1 MHHVT
6 HLVPLK
12 HQEISMN
19 EQLDIS
25 QNKGLLWL
33 MAIACGLCAGANY
46 YCQPLVHSI
55 QQYFQVPESQVAL
68 TVTFAQVSY
77 ALGLLLIVPMGDIV
91 NKIKFIPWLMV
102 FAAMGLLICA
112 FAVNLPMLWLGTI
125 IAGLFS
131 VAAQVLIPLATM
143 AVKPEKT
150 GEVVGFLMSG
160 LLVGLLL
167 STSLAGLLSNLWNWK
182 LIYIVSA
189 ILMLLIAYLL
199 KSRLPHVPILKMN
212 YVDIF
217 KSMSR
222 LLKQEPRLLYR
233 SIIGGFAFAAMSIL
247 FSTIA
252 MLLTSEPFNLP
263 DVLVGVATLIGVFG
277 ALSTTK
283 IGKIADRGHTT
294 ILTWIGVAV
303 MLFSWGL
310 LYLGKTTLIYYVLGY
325 GVINLGLA
333 IVHSSNQNII
343 FRLHPDAKSQINS
356 IYMTI
361 YFIGGACGSA
371 LGVYAWHHGGWT
383 MTCLVGVCLIFASA
397 FFALLDY
404 FYLKKIQTA

>member
-1 MHHVT
+1 
-6 HLVPLK
+6 
-12 HQEISMN
+12 MN
-19 EQLDIS
+19 PSLDIS
-25 QNKGLLWL
+25 QNKPLLWL

-55 QQYFQVPESQVAL
+55 QLYFNVPESQVAL

-77 ALGLLLIVPMGDIV
+77 ALGLLFIVPMGDIV
-91 NKIKFIPWLMV
+91 NKTKFIPLLMF
-102 FAAMGLLICA
+102 FAAIGLLICA
-112 FAVNLPMLWLGTI
+112 FAVNLPMLWVGTI

-167 STSLAGLLSNLWNWK
+167 STSLAGLLSNLFNWK

-189 ILMLLIAYLL
+189 VLMLIIAFLL
-199 KSRLPHVPILKMN
+199 KAKLPQVPIMKMS
-212 YVDIF
+212 YAKIF
-217 KSMSR
+217 QSMGSLMKEER
-222 LLKQEPRLLYR
+222 RLLYR
-233 SIIGGFAFAAMSIL
+233 SLIGGFAFAAMSIL

-252 MLLTSEPFNLP
+252 VLLTSEPFNLP

-283 IGKIADRGHTT
+283 IGKIADRGYTK
-294 ILTWIGVAV
+294 ILTWAGIAT
-303 MLFSWGL
+303 LAISWIF
-310 LYLGKTTLIYYVLGY
+310 LYFGGQSLIIYIIGY
-325 GVINLGLA
+325 GVINFGLA
-333 IVHSSNQNII
+333 TVHSSNQNII
-343 FRLHPDAKSQINS
+343 FRLRPDAKSRINS
-356 IYMTI
+356 IYMTF

-371 LGVYAWHHGGWT
+371 LGVYAWHHGGWS
-383 MTCLVGVCLIFASA
+383 MTCLVGLCLVIGSA
-397 FFALLDY
+397 FFALLDMLY
-404 FYLKKIQTA
+404 HSKTQTA

>member
-1 MHHVT
+1 
-6 HLVPLK
+6 
-12 HQEISMN
+12 MN
-19 EQLDIS
+19 PSLDIS
-25 QNKGLLWL
+25 QNKPLLWL

-55 QQYFQVPESQVAL
+55 QLYFNVPESQVAL

-77 ALGLLLIVPMGDIV
+77 ALGLLFIVPMGDIV
-91 NKIKFIPWLMV
+91 NKTKFIPLLMF
-102 FAAMGLLICA
+102 FAAIGLLICA
-112 FAVNLPMLWLGTI
+112 FAVNLPMLWFGTI

-167 STSLAGLLSNLWNWK
+167 STSLAGLLSNLFNWK

-189 ILMLLIAYLL
+189 VLMLIIAFLL
-199 KSRLPHVPILKMN
+199 KAKLPQVPIMKMS
-212 YVDIF
+212 YAKIF
-217 KSMSR
+217 QSMGSLMKEER
-222 LLKQEPRLLYR
+222 RLLYR
-233 SIIGGFAFAAMSIL
+233 SFIGGFAFAAMSIL

-252 MLLTSEPFNLP
+252 VLLTSEPFNLP

-283 IGKIADRGHTT
+283 IGKIADRGYTKT
-294 ILTWIGVAV
+294 LTWAGIAT
-303 MLFSWGL
+303 LAISWIF
-310 LYLGKTTLIYYVLGY
+310 LYFGGQSLISYIIGY
-325 GVINLGLA
+325 GVINFGLA
-333 IVHSSNQNII
+333 TVHSSNQNII
-343 FRLHPDAKSQINS
+343 FRLRPDAKSRINS
-356 IYMTI
+356 IYMTF

-371 LGVYAWHHGGWT
+371 LGVYAWHHGGWS
-383 MTCLVGVCLIFASA
+383 MTCLVGLCLVIGSA
-397 FFALLDY
+397 FFALLDMLY
-404 FYLKKIQTA
+404 HSKTQTA